1 MKKVMGIT
9 SLSCGYKTYHQSSK
23 SSSIIGVFQ
32 DSLLGCYRFT
42 RKDVKFTPREAMN
55 LLMYYDN
62 PKTDLF
68 EKEKEKI
75 TNFEILTQILPPLSL
90 KFQNGQFSSS
100 ENKKT
105 SNNIIEVI
113 NGKYVRGQMD
123 KKTLGGGSKGFIQRI
138 YNDYDFHSSEKFID
152 DLQAIVTEY
161 MKLSSYSVGINDLIA
176 NNITNQRRY

>member
-1 MKKVMGIT
+1 
-9 SLSCGYKTYHQSSK
+9 
-23 SSSIIGVFQ
+23 
-32 DSLLGCYRFT
+32 
-42 RKDVKFTPREAMN
+42 MN

-68 EKEKEKI
+68 EKKKKEKI

-176 NNITNQRRY
+176 NNITNQKIIDTIMVQKRKLFIILLTNCIFQHSKTILVKQIK

>member
-1 MKKVMGIT
+1 M
-9 SLSCGYKTYHQSSK
+9 
-23 SSSIIGVFQ
+23 
-32 DSLLGCYRFT
+32 
-42 RKDVKFTPREAMN
+42 
-55 LLMYYDN
+55 
-62 PKTDLF
+62 
-68 EKEKEKI
+68 
-75 TNFEILTQILPPLSL
+75 

-176 NNITNQRRY
+176 NNITNQKIIDTIGAKKAIYNLIDQLHISAFENNTVKTNKIEFETQTNSILKGAADEAGSIVENNYRR